1 MGLTYDSALSLFY
14 LLALEY
20 VSVERRS
27 FIGNFAMAIGFTA
40 GGVYQPWLV
49 RWLGDWKWFHHALFA
64 QVWNFGLFVHLFFI
78 YYLFINC
85 QSAIVFITP
94 WYALSRRKKTVA
106 AIFPS
111 LG

>member
-40 GGVYQPWLV
+40 GGVYQPWLI

-78 YYLFINC
+78 SSIYP
-85 QSAIVFITP
+85 STARAP
-94 WYALSRRKKTVA
+94 SSSSR
-106 AIFPS
+106 
-111 LG
+111 LGMH